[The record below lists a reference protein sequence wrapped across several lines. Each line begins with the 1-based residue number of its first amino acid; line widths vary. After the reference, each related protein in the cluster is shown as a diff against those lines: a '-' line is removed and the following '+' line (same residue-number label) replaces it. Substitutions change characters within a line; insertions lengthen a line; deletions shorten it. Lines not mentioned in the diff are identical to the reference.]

1 VPLAS
6 DVTVAFKVRFELE
19 SDNTVAVSACRTVN
33 VPFAGVTA

>member
-1 VPLAS
+1 MPLVS

-19 SDNTVAVSACRTVN
+19 SDKAVAVSASRTVN